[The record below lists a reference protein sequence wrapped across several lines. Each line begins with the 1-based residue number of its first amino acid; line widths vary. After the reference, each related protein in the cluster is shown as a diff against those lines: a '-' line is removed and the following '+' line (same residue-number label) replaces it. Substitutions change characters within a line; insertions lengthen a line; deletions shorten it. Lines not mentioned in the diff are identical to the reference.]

1 MKQKIRKQVSLF
13 FSKIAPIVGTFI
25 LTTGFFI
32 KYFVNVGWEI
42 FMMVVSHDDQDEKAK
57 KTTEEGEEEIF
68 KFSYIWKLLENQST
82 KQVAKTIL
90 IHAKDMAHQMNKRF
104 WLDMTMI
111 LPFILAILFVLLLF
125 ILAAILGVVNFISIW
140 ILVMI
145 GIALYFIFLFRLR
158 KIFKKFL
165 KWKLTVFFGRPVFI

>member
-1 MKQKIRKQVSLF
+1 MKQKFFSQVSLF
-13 FSKIAPIVGTFI
+13 LNRIAQIAGMFI
-25 LTTGFFI
+25 LTIGFLI
-32 KYFVNVGWEI
+32 KYFVNLGWEI
-42 FMMVVSHDDQDEKAK
+42 LMMIVTHDDQDSKIKRDTVEPD
-57 KTTEEGEEEIF
+57 EIF

-104 WLDMTMI
+104 WLDMIMI
-111 LPFILAILFVLLLF
+111 LPFISAILFVLLLF
-125 ILAAILGVVNFISIW
+125 ILAVVLGIVNLISIW

-145 GIALYFIFLFRLR
+145 GIVLYLIFLFRLR

-165 KWKLTVFFGRPVFI
+165 K